1 MGSLIG
7 GIAAILIIVFIS
19 LQGCALPPPLPRKV
33 TVIIE
38 YRTDAGVSVFVKEI
52 EDMKED

>member
-7 GIAAILIIVFIS
+7 GIAAILIVVFIS
-19 LQGCALPPPLPRKV
+19 LQGCALPPPPPPPRKV

-38 YRTDAGVSVFVKEI
+38 YRTDAGVSVFVKEV
-52 EDMKED
+52 E